1 MECGDSFEQAPMF
14 SVRVDH
20 LEYLNV
26 YPIVF
31 VLKLLDLILYLLLGL
46 NSPIFDLRIVVFLFL
61 EL

>member
-1 MECGDSFEQAPMF
+1 MF